1 MKKAGQ
7 QTRFRDDLRRLL
19 LFYSLLPVL
28 SAVLLLIVFLGYIP
42 LQNVV
47 HGTADNLQLAW
58 DAFGQEWQSL
68 QNELLSLQSQLDLD
82 AFRSSVNYQAAV
94 KSRIYQFIN
103 QGVSRPQFF
112 LLDADENLVFSS
124 QTNEAMRES
133 LQNSFHW
140 RPVNNLPAP
149 AGKVATVVAR
159 AEVGVST
166 VSSML
171 VGCCL
176 YDEKGGVGGYLYFA
190 LDEDRMAAQFKQCAS
205 DLIVTDRFD
214 SVFLGTNSAFVGDFG
229 KLRVMLRDANGFTML
244 PEGLFYI
251 RTLTTQNGF
260 LKIHAMSECGGI
272 ISTLLL
278 LGALVLVFFGVF
290 TAVILVSTERVSR
303 QKTRIIDEIAAACY
317 QVQQG
322 DLNTELS
329 ISSHDE
335 FQIISQAYNSMLKSM
350 RELIRRS
357 VDLGHETAVSKI
369 KQLESQFHPHFLFNT
384 LENIR
389 FMIRIDPKAA
399 DKAMVA
405 LSSLLRYSIQSEGMI
420 TPLREDLN
428 YIRSYMRILEMR
440 FGDRLSYQ
448 IDVPSQ
454 LEDFPVPKL
463 IAQPIIENAA
473 VYGMKRSDRL
483 FIGLSA
489 CCEGDEVVLRVTDNG
504 PGIEPDMLHQLKQ
517 CLADAGAERG
527 DHFGIMNVHERIR
540 LIYGDRYGIS
550 IDSQVGRGTTVL
562 LHFPQDGGRKG
573 DLL

>member
-1 MKKAGQ
+1 MKPRYPKSSSWKASF
-7 QTRFRDDLRRLL
+7 TR
-19 LFYSLLPVL
+19 
-28 SAVLLLIVFLGYIP
+28 
-42 LQNVV
+42 
-47 HGTADNLQLAW
+47 T
-58 DAFGQEWQSL
+58 
-68 QNELLSLQSQLDLD
+68 
-82 AFRSSVNYQAAV
+82 
-94 KSRIYQFIN
+94 
-103 QGVSRPQFF
+103 
-112 LLDADENLVFSS
+112 
-124 QTNEAMRES
+124 
-133 LQNSFHW
+133 
-140 RPVNNLPAP
+140 
-149 AGKVATVVAR
+149 
-159 AEVGVST
+159 
-166 VSSML
+166 
-171 VGCCL
+171 
-176 YDEKGGVGGYLYFA
+176 
-190 LDEDRMAAQFKQCAS
+190 
-205 DLIVTDRFD
+205 
-214 SVFLGTNSAFVGDFG
+214 
-229 KLRVMLRDANGFTML
+229 
-244 PEGLFYI
+244 
-251 RTLTTQNGF
+251 
-260 LKIHAMSECGGI
+260 
-272 ISTLLL
+272 
-278 LGALVLVFFGVF
+278 
-290 TAVILVSTERVSR
+290 
-303 QKTRIIDEIAAACY
+303 
-317 QVQQG
+317 
-322 DLNTELS
+322 
-329 ISSHDE
+329 
-335 FQIISQAYNSMLKSM
+335 
-350 RELIRRS
+350 
-357 VDLGHETAVSKI
+357 
-369 KQLESQFHPHFLFNT
+369 FLFNT

-562 LHFPQDGGRKG
+562 LHFPPGWR
-573 DLL
+573 

>member
-1 MKKAGQ
+1 M
-7 QTRFRDDLRRLL
+7 
-19 LFYSLLPVL
+19 FYSLLPVL

-58 DAFGQEWQSL
+58 DTFGQEWQSL

-140 RPVNNLPAP
+140 RLVNNLPAP
-149 AGKVATVVAR
+149 AGKAATVVAR

-229 KLRVMLRDANGFTML
+229 KLRVMLRDANGSIML

-260 LKIHAMSECGGI
+260 LRIHAMSECGGI

-322 DLNTELS
+322 DLNTERDFPARVRLPA
-329 ISSHDE
+329 
-335 FQIISQAYNSMLKSM
+335 QAPG
-350 RELIRRS
+350 RGEA
-357 VDLGHETAVSKI
+357 G
-369 KQLESQFHPHFLFNT
+369 LFNEPHSFRGGNRQT
-384 LENIR
+384 
-389 FMIRIDPKAA
+389 DTPPDAA
-399 DKAMVA
+399 AQQHMQV
-405 LSSLLRYSIQSEGMI
+405 
-420 TPLREDLN
+420 
-428 YIRSYMRILEMR
+428 
-440 FGDRLSYQ
+440 RLAGHGRN
-448 IDVPSQ
+448 PR
-454 LEDFPVPKL
+454 
-463 IAQPIIENAA
+463 A
-473 VYGMKRSDRL
+473 GRL
-483 FIGLSA
+483 CG
-489 CCEGDEVVLRVTDNG
+489 CG
-504 PGIEPDMLHQLKQ
+504 PGTHCHAQRAAPAH
-517 CLADAGAERG
+517 
-527 DHFGIMNVHERIR
+527 
-540 LIYGDRYGIS
+540 
-550 IDSQVGRGTTVL
+550 
-562 LHFPQDGGRKG
+562 
-573 DLL
+573 

>member
-1 MKKAGQ
+1 M
-7 QTRFRDDLRRLL
+7 
-19 LFYSLLPVL
+19 FYSLLPVL
-28 SAVLLLIVFLGYIP
+28 SAALLLIVFLGYIP

-140 RPVNNLPAP
+140 RLVNNLPAS
-149 AGKVATVVAR
+149 AGKVAMVVAR

-190 LDEDRMAAQFKQCAS
+190 LDEDQMAAQFKQCAS

-322 DLNTELS
+322 DLHTELS
-329 ISSHDE
+329 ISSPD
-335 FQIISQAYNSMLKSM
+335 
-350 RELIRRS
+350 
-357 VDLGHETAVSKI
+357 AVSKI

-517 CLADAGAERG
+517 CRADAGAERG

>member
-1 MKKAGQ
+1 MKKTGQ

-140 RPVNNLPAP
+140 RLVNNLPAS
-149 AGKVATVVAR
+149 AGKVAMVVAR

-176 YDEKGGVGGYLYFA
+176 YDEKGGVAGYLYFA
-190 LDEDRMAAQFKQCAS
+190 LDEDQMAAQFKQCAS

-229 KLRVMLRDANGFTML
+229 KLRVMLRDVNGFTML

-278 LGALVLVFFGVF
+278 LGALVLVDCIGRMVEGVLPSEECF
-290 TAVILVSTERVSR
+290 TEESHWNGLLEYPQYTHPAEWNGRRIPDILLTGDHG
-303 QKTRIIDEIAAACY
+303 KIA
-317 QVQQG
+317 
-322 DLNTELS
+322 
-329 ISSHDE
+329 
-335 FQIISQAYNSMLKSM
+335 KW
-350 RELIRRS
+350 R
-357 VDLGHETAVSKI
+357 HEMS
-369 KQLESQFHPHFLFNT
+369 LRNT
-384 LENIR
+384 LLKRPDLLEKAPLSQKDRWLLAQMKAEWETENGNGSKMAR
-389 FMIRIDPKAA
+389 NDG
-399 DKAMVA
+399 
-405 LSSLLRYSIQSEGMI
+405 E
-420 TPLREDLN
+420 
-428 YIRSYMRILEMR
+428 
-440 FGDRLSYQ
+440 
-448 IDVPSQ
+448 
-454 LEDFPVPKL
+454 
-463 IAQPIIENAA
+463 
-473 VYGMKRSDRL
+473 
-483 FIGLSA
+483 
-489 CCEGDEVVLRVTDNG
+489 TDN
-504 PGIEPDMLHQLKQ
+504 KQ
-517 CLADAGAERG
+517 
-527 DHFGIMNVHERIR
+527 
-540 LIYGDRYGIS
+540 
-550 IDSQVGRGTTVL
+550 
-562 LHFPQDGGRKG
+562 
-573 DLL
+573 

>member
-1 MKKAGQ
+1 
-7 QTRFRDDLRRLL
+7 
-19 LFYSLLPVL
+19 
-28 SAVLLLIVFLGYIP
+28 
-42 LQNVV
+42 
-47 HGTADNLQLAW
+47 
-58 DAFGQEWQSL
+58 
-68 QNELLSLQSQLDLD
+68 
-82 AFRSSVNYQAAV
+82 
-94 KSRIYQFIN
+94 
-103 QGVSRPQFF
+103 
-112 LLDADENLVFSS
+112 
-124 QTNEAMRES
+124 MRES

-140 RPVNNLPAP
+140 RLVNNLPAS
-149 AGKVATVVAR
+149 AGKVAMVVAR

-190 LDEDRMAAQFKQCAS
+190 LDEDQMAAQFKQCAS

-260 LKIHAMSECGGI
+260 LKIHAMSKCGGI

-527 DHFGIMNVHERIR
+527 DHFGIMNVHECIR

>member
-1 MKKAGQ
+1 MKKTGQ

-58 DAFGQEWQSL
+58 DTFGQEWQSL

-140 RPVNNLPAP
+140 RLVNNLPAS
-149 AGKVATVVAR
+149 AGKVAMVVAR

-176 YDEKGGVGGYLYFA
+176 YDEKGGVAGYLYFA
-190 LDEDRMAAQFKQCAS
+190 LDEDQMAAQFKQYAS

-278 LGALVLVFFGVF
+278 LGALVFFGVF

-389 FMIRIDPKAA
+389 FMIRIDPRAA

>member
-1 MKKAGQ
+1 MKKTGQ

-19 LFYSLLPVL
+19 LFYALLPVL
-28 SAVLLLIVFLGYIP
+28 AAVLLLIVSLGYIP

-47 HGTADNLQLAW
+47 RGTADDLQLAW
-58 DAFGQEWQSL
+58 DAFGQQWRDMEGELIAL
-68 QNELLSLQSQLDLD
+68 QNELDLS
-82 AFRSSVNYQAAV
+82 AFRSSVNYQAAF

-103 QGVSRPQFF
+103 QSEIRPQFF
-112 LLDADENLVFSS
+112 LLDADESLIFST
-124 QTNEAMRES
+124 QVNQGMRES

-140 RPVNNLPAP
+140 RLANNLPA
-149 AGKVATVVAR
+149 AGGEVATAVTRADVGVATV
-159 AEVGVST
+159 
-166 VSSML
+166 SSVL
-171 VGCCL
+171 LGCRL
-176 YDEKGGVGGYLYFA
+176 FDEAGGGAGYVYFA
-190 LDEDRMAAQFKQCAS
+190 VGEDQMAALFKQCTS

-214 SVFLGTNSAFVGDFG
+214 SVFLGTDSAFVGDFG
-229 KLRVMLRDANGFTML
+229 KLRARLRDANGFTVL
-244 PEGLFYI
+244 SEGLFYI
-251 RTLTTQNGF
+251 RTLNTENGL
-260 LKIHAMSECGGI
+260 LKIYAMSECGGI

-278 LGALVLVFFGVF
+278 LAAVVLVFFSAL
-290 TAVILVSTERVSR
+290 TALILVSTDRVAD
-303 QKTRIIDEIAAACY
+303 QKTRIIDEIAAACH

-322 DLNTELS
+322 DLTTELS

-405 LSSLLRYSIQSEGMI
+405 LSSLLRYSIQSGGMMI
-420 TPLREDLN
+420 PLCEDLN

-440 FGDRLSYQ
+440 FGDRLSYR
-448 IDVPSQ
+448 IDVPAE

-463 IAQPIIENAA
+463 IVQPIIENAA
-473 VYGMKRSDRL
+473 VYGMKRSDHL
-483 FIGLSA
+483 FISLSA
-489 CCEGDEVVLRVTDNG
+489 CLDGSSVVLCITDNG
-504 PGIEPDMLHQLKQ
+504 PGIEPEMLRQLKA
-517 CLADAGAERG
+517 CLTDDNAERG

-540 LIYGDRYGIS
+540 LIYGDQYGIS
-550 IDSQVGRGTTVL
+550 IESQVEKGTTVL
-562 LHFPQDGGRKG
+562 LRFPRDGARKG

>member
-1 MKKAGQ
+1 MKKTRQ

-19 LFYSLLPVL
+19 LFYSLLPL
-28 SAVLLLIVFLGYIP
+28 LAAVLLLIVFLGYIP

-58 DAFGQEWQSL
+58 NAFGGEWQSL
-68 QNELLSLQSQLDLD
+68 QNELLSLQSQMDLA
-82 AFRSSVNYQAAV
+82 AFHSSVNYQAAL
-94 KSRIYQFIN
+94 KSRVYQFIN
-103 QGVSRPQFF
+103 QGISRPQFF
-112 LLDADENLVFSS
+112 FLDADENLVFST
-124 QTNEAMRES
+124 QVNEGMRES

-140 RPVNNLPAP
+140 RLVNNLPTS
-149 AGKVATVVAR
+149 AGEVAMAVVR
-159 AEVGVST
+159 AEVGVTT

-176 YDEKGGVGGYLYFA
+176 FDGIGDIAGYIYFA
-190 LDEDRMAAQFKQCAS
+190 LDEDQMAAQFKQCAS

-214 SVFLGTNSAFVGDFG
+214 SVFLGTSSAFVGDFG
-229 KLRVMLRDANGFTML
+229 KLRVRLRDSNGFTAL

-251 RTLTTQNGF
+251 RTLATENGL
-260 LKIHAMSECGGI
+260 LKIYAMSECGGI
-272 ISTLLL
+272 ISTLML
-278 LGALVLVFFGVF
+278 LGTLVLVFFGVF
-290 TAVILVSTERVSR
+290 TAVILVSTERVAD
-303 QKTRIIDEIAAACY
+303 QKTRIIGEIAAACY

-329 ISSHDE
+329 ISSNDE

-405 LSSLLRYSIQSEGMI
+405 LSSLLRYSIQNGGMMI
-420 TPLREDLN
+420 PLREDLN
-428 YIRSYMRILEMR
+428 YIRSYMSILEMR
-440 FGDRLSYQ
+440 FGNRLSYQ
-448 IDVPSQ
+448 IDVPAA
-454 LEDFPVPKL
+454 LEDFPMPKL
-463 IAQPIIENAA
+463 IVQPIIENAA
-473 VYGMKRSDRL
+473 VYGMKRSDHL
-483 FIGLSA
+483 FIALSA
-489 CCEGDEVVLRVTDNG
+489 YCEGNDVVLRVTDNG
-504 PGIEPDMLHQLKQ
+504 PGIEPDMLKQLKR
-517 CLADAGAERG
+517 CLADASAERG
-527 DHFGIMNVHERIR
+527 DHFGIMNVHERVR

-550 IDSQVGRGTTVL
+550 IDSQVGKGTTVL

>member
-1 MKKAGQ
+1 M
-7 QTRFRDDLRRLL
+7 LRRLKNKL
-19 LFYSLLPVL
+19 HKIEISIQMKLIAVFLIMTVVLFGVNVYIYSNLDEMMLQIEQVYASNTEL
-28 SAVLLLIVFLGYIP
+28 NELQNILTLVQDDMTEYLNLRQTDSMENFYRDVTEYDKLVEGLNNQITDDELLLLEKNIRNLSERYRKVSELAIKYRRGYDVEKYKENYEEATELCTYIRDYIYCLNNKQFYHNSQNYHVLMNTMHRVETLNQMMFVLTGMLTIVLIIWMTQGIIQP
-42 LQNVV
+42 LRKLAE
-47 HGTADNLQLAW
+47 TANEVAGGNL
-58 DAFGQEWQSL
+58 E
-68 QNELLSLQSQLDLD
+68 
-82 AFRSSVNYQAAV
+82 
-94 KSRIYQFIN
+94 
-103 QGVSRPQFF
+103 
-112 LLDADENLVFSS
+112 
-124 QTNEAMRES
+124 
-133 LQNSFHW
+133 
-140 RPVNNLPAP
+140 
-149 AGKVATVVAR
+149 VAR
-159 AEVGVST
+159 IEVYANDEVGVVTKAFNKMVLSIQEYIKRLRQ
-166 VSSML
+166 SM
-171 VGCCL
+171 
-176 YDEKGGVGGYLYFA
+176 E
-190 LDEDRMAAQFKQCAS
+190 
-205 DLIVTDRFD
+205 
-214 SVFLGTNSAFVGDFG
+214 
-229 KLRVMLRDANGFTML
+229 
-244 PEGLFYI
+244 
-251 RTLTTQNGF
+251 
-260 LKIHAMSECGGI
+260 
-272 ISTLLL
+272 
-278 LGALVLVFFGVF
+278 
-290 TAVILVSTERVSR
+290 TER
-303 QKTRIIDEIAAACY
+303 QMQEK
-317 QVQQG
+317 
-322 DLNTELS
+322 ELRMEA
-329 ISSHDE
+329 HLKDAQLKYLQA
-335 FQIISQAYNSMLKSM
+335 QIN
-350 RELIRRS
+350 
-357 VDLGHETAVSKI
+357 
-369 KQLESQFHPHFLFNT
+369 PHFLFNT

>member
-1 MKKAGQ
+1 MKKTGQ

-19 LFYSLLPVL
+19 LFYALLPVL
-28 SAVLLLIVFLGYIP
+28 AAVLLLIVSLGYIP

-47 HGTADNLQLAW
+47 RGTADDLQLAW
-58 DAFGQEWQSL
+58 DAFGQQWRDMEGELIAL
-68 QNELLSLQSQLDLD
+68 QNELDLS
-82 AFRSSVNYQAAV
+82 AFRSSVNYQAAF

-103 QGVSRPQFF
+103 QSEIRPQFF
-112 LLDADENLVFSS
+112 LLDADESLIFST
-124 QTNEAMRES
+124 QVNQGMRES

-140 RPVNNLPAP
+140 RLANNLPA
-149 AGKVATVVAR
+149 AGGEVATAVTRADVGVATV
-159 AEVGVST
+159 
-166 VSSML
+166 SSVL
-171 VGCCL
+171 LGCRL
-176 YDEKGGVGGYLYFA
+176 FDEAGGGAGYVYFA
-190 LDEDRMAAQFKQCAS
+190 VGEDQMAAPFKQCTS

-214 SVFLGTNSAFVGDFG
+214 SVFLGTDSAFVGDFG
-229 KLRVMLRDANGFTML
+229 KLRARLRDANGFTVL
-244 PEGLFYI
+244 SEGLFYI
-251 RTLTTQNGF
+251 RTLNTENGL
-260 LKIHAMSECGGI
+260 LKIYAMSECGGI
-272 ISTLLL
+272 IRTLLL
-278 LGALVLVFFGVF
+278 LAAVVLVFFIAL
-290 TAVILVSTERVSR
+290 TALILVSTDRVAD
-303 QKTRIIDEIAAACY
+303 QKTRIIDEIAAACH

-322 DLNTELS
+322 DLTTELS

-405 LSSLLRYSIQSEGMI
+405 LSSLLRYSIQSGGMMI
-420 TPLREDLN
+420 PLCEDLN

-440 FGDRLSYQ
+440 FGDRLSYR
-448 IDVPSQ
+448 IDVPAE

-463 IAQPIIENAA
+463 IVQPIIENAA
-473 VYGMKRSDRL
+473 VYGMKRSDHL
-483 FIGLSA
+483 FISLSA
-489 CCEGDEVVLRVTDNG
+489 CLDGSSVVLRVTDNG
-504 PGIEPDMLHQLKQ
+504 PGIEPEMLRQLKA
-517 CLADAGAERG
+517 CLTDVHAERG

-540 LIYGDRYGIS
+540 LIYGDQYGIS
-550 IDSQVGRGTTVL
+550 IESQVGKGTTVL
-562 LHFPQDGGRKG
+562 LHFPRDGARKG